1 MIDNTNWSGYY
12 ENDSNSQYY
21 PNSRYT
27 VPYAFTYL
35 GQFYRINVQVPV
47 KSGTTATT
55 MAALALLRIWQNWQ
69 KTLPLTLR
77 VL

>member
-1 MIDNTNWSGYY
+1 MSNWVMDGDIVGTLTISHQTWIYHGYICLSIMIDNTNWSGYY

-35 GQFYRINVQVPV
+35 GQVHRINVQGP
-47 KSGTTATT
+47 
-55 MAALALLRIWQNWQ
+55 R
-69 KTLPLTLR
+69 
-77 VL
+77 